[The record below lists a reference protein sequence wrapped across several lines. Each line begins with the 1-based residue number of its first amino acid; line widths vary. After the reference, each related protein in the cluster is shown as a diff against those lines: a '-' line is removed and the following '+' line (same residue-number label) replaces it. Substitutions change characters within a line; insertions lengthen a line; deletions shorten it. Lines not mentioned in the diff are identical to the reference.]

1 MESSYIDN
9 LKMQY
14 FPSKIWE
21 ARPLGEVSLRQF
33 IDSHKKPKPEI
44 AEVFR
49 KIKEAAKIGDLKTKD
64 TLKQNHLFSFVPS
77 VKLDGKGRCY
87 ENVIGFN
94 PIMVVE
100 FDKISHAEEL
110 KVDLFKRLKCIVAA
124 YISPSRRGVKFLV
137 RIPIPKSIED
147 YKAYWCGLA
156 YHLSKFEG
164 FDPANFNAVL
174 PMFLSYDTEILVRED
189 AEEWTER
196 GGKEDSFKPFVGEF
210 TPPENLTKQDTQE
223 VVGLITYLINKI
235 EDNGHYQV
243 IAASSLLGGF
253 VAGGY
258 VEFDDGLELLYE
270 LIESNSYLSKNIK
283 GYKKTAQTMLQKG
296 MNGPL
301 LLDKHKAL

>member
-1 MESSYIDN
+1 MKISYIDN

-21 ARPLGEVSLRQF
+21 AKPLGEVSLRQF
-33 IDSHKKPKPEI
+33 IDSHRKPKPEI

-87 ENVIGFN
+87 ENIVGFN

-100 FDKISHAEEL
+100 FDKIEHAEEL
-110 KVDLFKRLKCIVAA
+110 KVDLFNRLKCIVAA

-164 FDPANFNAVL
+164 FDPVNFNAVL
-174 PMFLSYDTEILVRED
+174 PMFLSYDTEILIRED
-189 AEEWTER
+189 AEEWSQK
-196 GGKEDSFKPFVGEF
+196 GGKTDSFKPFVGDFVIPDNIE
-210 TPPENLTKQDTQE
+210 ESDTLE
-223 VVGLITYLINKI
+223 VIKIITYLINRI

-243 IAASSLLGGF
+243 VSSSVLLGGF
-253 VAGGY
+253 VASGY
-258 VEFDDGLELLYE
+258 VEFQEGLELLHD
-270 LIESNSYLSKNIK
+270 LIENNKYLSKNIN
-283 GYKKTAQTMLQKG
+283 GYKKTAMTMLQKG
-296 MNGPL
+296 INGPL
-301 LLDKHKAL
+301 LLDKHKIS